1 MTEIVIWLLAFAF
14 ILFFSF
20 TRWEASVS
28 PGLDKILP
36 RVIKHDDDNRIVWS
50 LSLAILGA
58 TTLVRPVDMLMIAI
72 LLGIGVLIARKLACW
87 GLNKADFH

>member
-1 MTEIVIWLLAFAF
+1 MIEIVIWLIAFAF
-14 ILFFSF
+14 ILFLSI

-36 RVIKHDDDNRIVWS
+36 RVIKHDDDNRGVWS
-50 LSLAILGA
+50 LALAILGA

-72 LLGIGVLIARKLACW
+72 FLGIAVLIARKLASW